1 MGLSKKFKMPKAK
14 IELKLDE
21 VSYEPAENSLLNCCG
36 FQRRDVIGGV
46 QNRNRRRQED
56 KMEDHK

>member
-21 VSYEPAENSLLNCCG
+21 VAYEAT
-36 FQRRDVIGGV
+36 
-46 QNRNRRRQED
+46 D
-56 KMEDHK
+56 KLTVELWWIPKKRCRWRSSE